1 MDQKIENILNP
12 VFKKICEYYSFKKSG
27 YEVPKEV
34 ILSEI
39 RNDLTEISHKC
50 ASHPIL
56 QQQYSQI
63 EKPLIFFIDYSIK
76 EGGFSFSENYQEIA
90 RTFNEFSGDE
100 KFFELLND
108 SLMRSDDESVSR
120 LFYIMLG
127 LGFDGSYKRNKA
139 DILDIM
145 KKCSEKIN
153 IGPDFNME
161 KICPDIILEKDF
173 DTDKSKKKDLL
184 RTSKFWLLFFC
195 AFAFISFVINW
206 ITFASSISSYVH
218 AVDNTAAAAM
228 SKSSVK
234 NTDLYNELVE
244 ENSDTNNKEKS
255 R

>member
-1 MDQKIENILNP
+1 
-12 VFKKICEYYSFKKSG
+12 
-27 YEVPKEV
+27 
-34 ILSEI
+34 
-39 RNDLTEISHKC
+39 
-50 ASHPIL
+50 
-56 QQQYSQI
+56 
-63 EKPLIFFIDYSIK
+63 
-76 EGGFSFSENYQEIA
+76 
-90 RTFNEFSGDE
+90 
-100 KFFELLND
+100 
-108 SLMRSDDESVSR
+108 
-120 LFYIMLG
+120 MLG

-206 ITFASSISSYVH
+206 ITFASSISSYVD